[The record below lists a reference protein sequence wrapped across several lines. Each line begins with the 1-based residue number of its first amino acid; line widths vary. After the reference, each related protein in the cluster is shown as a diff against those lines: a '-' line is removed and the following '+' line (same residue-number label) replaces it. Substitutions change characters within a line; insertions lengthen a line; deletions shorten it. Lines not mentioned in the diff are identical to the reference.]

1 MKEDHENVKDVA
13 LMHQEIVKQLSQ
25 YENGVV
31 VETMENMG
39 LKYEMNYGLSIPQI
53 DLIAKAMKKDNA
65 LAIFLWQQKERES
78 KLLALRIFKDFNLS
92 SDVIAD
98 FLEGIRNTELAE
110 QSVIHTLIKLEK
122 PYKIAAELIK
132 KDKFIQLAGFL
143 LVSRL
148 ALTDKTADNA
158 IFDHFLIEIVQN
170 LPKEN
175 AVYLWRGLAQAFLR
189 IGLRSQE
196 LKNAVMDAIKTL
208 DKINQGLYDYLNQ
221 EVNYYL
227 IENN

>member
-1 MKEDHENVKDVA
+1 MKEDQKGIKNVA

-25 YENGVV
+25 YQNGVV

-39 LKYEMNYGLSIPQI
+39 LRYDINYGLSIPQI
-53 DLIAKAMKKDNA
+53 DIIAKAMKKDNELA
-65 LAIFLWQQKERES
+65 LFLWQQKERES

-92 SDVIAD
+92 LDETACFID
-98 FLEGIRNTELAE
+98 GIKNTELAE
-110 QSVIHTLIKLEK
+110 QSVIHLLIMLQQRYE
-122 PYKIAAELIK
+122 IASELIK

-158 IFDHFLIEIVQN
+158 IFDHFLIEINQQ

-175 AVYLWRGLAQAFLR
+175 AIYLWRGLAQAFLR
-189 IGLRSQE
+189 IGLRSQD
-196 LKNAVMDAIKTL
+196 LQSKVMDNIKAIDNFNK
-208 DKINQGLYDYLNQ
+208 GLYEYLNQ

-227 IENN
+227 FENN